1 MAVHV
6 MEIVR
11 EEVREVAF
19 QPYSSEPWYG
29 GNQEIIKTARRNRAK
44 GTAGRGAGGGMFP
57 KRTPVKP
64 KRADDLPGKEK
75 TMSTDVYYITAEELA
90 ALGKDQVPDELQSSK
105 HLIYSSPATLAFNSP
120 GAQGFGVKRA
130 GLAIPGSVMLLVAP
144 GCCGRNT
151 MMLNELGYAERFF
164 YLLQDETD
172 IVTGRHLNQIPR
184 AVREAVEACEE
195 RPTAVMICITCVDAL
210 LGTDM
215 ERVCRRASEYAGVP
229 VLPCYMYALT
239 REGRVPPMTSVRKT
253 VYQLLEKRP
262 RKKDTV
268 NLLGE
273 FSPFRD
279 SCELYAILK
288 KLGIRKVNEISRCAD
303 FEEYQSMS
311 EANFNIVLNPESRL
325 AAEDFKKRLG
335 IPSLEMTR
343 VYQIDKIHRQY
354 ELFGAALG
362 VKIDD
367 SAYYE
372 EALSAVQEFSE
383 KYPER
388 SFVVGEWLNADPF
401 ELSLALL
408 RYGHQVPEIYGT
420 ITNVNFV
427 YIKKIAALSPKTRI
441 YTNLSPT
448 MLNYDCSGCQADV
461 SLGQDAAY
469 YHPDSVNVPWNGED
483 LPFGY
488 AGLRD
493 LFEEIGSALKAG
505 NL

>member
-1 MAVHV
+1 MSK
-6 MEIVR
+6 
-11 EEVREVAF
+11 EV
-19 QPYSSEPWYG
+19 YYM
-29 GNQEIIKTARRNRAK
+29 
-44 GTAGRGAGGGMFP
+44 TAG
-57 KRTPVKP
+57 
-64 KRADDLPGKEK
+64 
-75 TMSTDVYYITAEELA
+75 ELA
-90 ALGKDQVPDELQSSK
+90 ALGRDHIPAEMQSSK

-172 IVTGRHLNQIPR
+172 IVTGRHLNKIPK
-184 AVREAVEACEE
+184 AVKEAVDACEE
-195 RPTAVMICITCVDAL
+195 KPTAVMICITCVDAL

-215 ERVCRRASEYAGVP
+215 DRVCRKASEYAGVP

-239 REGRVPPMTSVRKT
+239 REGRVPPMTSVRRT

-262 RKKDTV
+262 RKKNVV

-279 SCELYAILK
+279 SCELYEILK
-288 KLGIRKVNEISRCAD
+288 NLGIEKINEISRCKT
-303 FEEYQSMS
+303 FGEYQAMS
-311 EANFNIVLNPESRL
+311 EANFNLVLNPESRL

-343 VYQIDKIHRQY
+343 VYQIDKIKKQY
-354 ELFGAALG
+354 ELLGAALG

-372 EALSAVQEFSE
+372 EALRTVTAFSE

-388 SFVVGEWLNADPF
+388 TFVVGEWLNADPF
-401 ELSLALL
+401 ELSLALM
-408 RYGHQVPEIYGT
+408 RYGHRVPEIYGT

-427 YIKKIAALSPKTRI
+427 YIKKIAAISPETRI

-448 MLNYDCSGCQADV
+448 MLHYDCSECPADI
-461 SLGQDAAY
+461 SIGQDAAY
-469 YHPDSVNVPWNGED
+469 YHPDSVNIPWNGED

-488 AGLRD
+488 EGLRD
-493 LFEEIGSALKAG
+493 LFGEIGAALEHAQKGLCCGSAG
-505 NL
+505 DV